1 VPDSKRLLVLAG
13 EAVAELDELPGE
25 VRTELD
31 AAEEVFVV
39 TPTLTSRIEWL
50 TSDTDRARHEAD
62 ERLDTILDQLETSGA
77 SVIGG
82 AVAGDTPMTVVEDCV
97 RAFRPDR
104 IVLALRSDEHAAW
117 QEQNLAEQ
125 IANETGLPLT
135 VFAIDAQGRVRAG

>member
-77 SVIGG
+77 SVTGG
-82 AVAGDTPMTVVEDCV
+82 AVAGDTPMTL
-97 RAFRPDR
+97 F
-104 IVLALRSDEHAAW
+104 
-117 QEQNLAEQ
+117 
-125 IANETGLPLT
+125 
-135 VFAIDAQGRVRAG
+135 